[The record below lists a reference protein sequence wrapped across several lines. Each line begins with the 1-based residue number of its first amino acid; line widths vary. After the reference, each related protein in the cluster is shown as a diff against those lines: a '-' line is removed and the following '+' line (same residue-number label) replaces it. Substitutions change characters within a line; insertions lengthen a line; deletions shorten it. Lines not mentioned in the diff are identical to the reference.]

1 MMRLLSL
8 AAAAAS
14 PATAATAAAE
24 AGSTVALIWGVV
36 LLGVALVLLLLELFV
51 PSGGLI
57 SVVAGVALVGSVAAF
72 FTHDP
77 VWGFTAGGVYVV
89 LSPWVIVTL
98 LRFWTHS
105 RVGRRLVLGGDEED
119 YDSDPEA
126 AAARSEQARQ
136 RRVSELA
143 ALVGSVGVAETSL
156 RPVGTVR
163 IGDRRVDALA
173 ESGIIDAGSPVEV
186 VAAHDNQ
193 IKVRVAR

>member
-1 MMRLLSL
+1 MMRSL
-8 AAAAAS
+8 ALA
-14 PATAATAAAE
+14 ATAATTTTAAAE

-36 LLGVALVLLLLELFV
+36 LFGIALLLLLLELFV

-57 SVVAGVALVGSVAAF
+57 SVVAGVSLVGSVAAF

-77 VWGFTAGGVYVV
+77 VWGFTAAGVYVL
-89 LSPWVIVTL
+89 LSPLVIVTL

-105 RVGRRLVLGGDEED
+105 RVGRKLVLGGQEED
-119 YDSDPEA
+119 YEADPEA
-126 AAARSEQARQ
+126 AAARSEEARR

-143 ALVGSVGVAETSL
+143 ALVGARGVAETSL

-163 IGDRRVDALA
+163 VEGRRIDALA

-193 IKVRVAR
+193 LKVRPAR

>member
-1 MMRLLSL
+1 MTRSL
-8 AAAAAS
+8 ALAA
-14 PATAATAAAE
+14 TATAAAE

-36 LLGVALVLLLLELFV
+36 LFGIALLLLLLELFV

-57 SVVAGVALVGSVAAF
+57 SVVAGVSLVGSVAAF

-77 VWGFTAGGVYVV
+77 VWGFTAAGVYVL
-89 LSPWVIVTL
+89 LSPLVIVTL

-105 RVGRRLVLGGDEED
+105 RVGRKLVLGGQEED
-119 YDSDPEA
+119 YEADPEA
-126 AAARSEQARQ
+126 AAARSEEARR

-143 ALVGSVGVAETSL
+143 ALVGARGVAETSL

-163 IGDRRVDALA
+163 VEGRRIDALA

-193 IKVRVAR
+193 LKVRPAR

>member
-1 MMRLLSL
+1 MMRSL
-8 AAAAAS
+8 AIATT
-14 PATAATAAAE
+14 ATATTTAGADT
-24 AGSTVALIWGVV
+24 GSTVALIWGVV
-36 LLGVALVLLLLELFV
+36 LFGVALVLLVLELFV

-77 VWGFTAGGVYVV
+77 AWGFTAAGIYLV
-89 LSPWVIVTL
+89 LSPLVIVTL

-105 RVGRRLVLGGDEED
+105 RVGRKLVLGGEEED
-119 YDSDPEA
+119 YEADPEA
-126 AAARSEQARQ
+126 AAARSEEARR

-143 ALVGSVGVAETSL
+143 ALVGSRGLAETSL

-163 IGDRRVDALA
+163 IEGRRIDALA

-186 VAAHDNQ
+186 VAAYDNQ
-193 IKVRVAR
+193 LKVRIAR

>member
-1 MMRLLSL
+1 MMRSL
-8 AAAAAS
+8 AIATT
-14 PATAATAAAE
+14 ATATTTAGADT
-24 AGSTVALIWGVV
+24 GSTVALIWGVV
-36 LLGVALVLLLLELFV
+36 LFGVALVLLVLELFV

-77 VWGFTAGGVYVV
+77 VWGFTAAGIYLV
-89 LSPWVIVTL
+89 LSPLVIVTL

-105 RVGRRLVLGGDEED
+105 RVGRKLVLGGEEED
-119 YDSDPEA
+119 YEADPEA
-126 AAARSEQARQ
+126 AAARSEEARR

-143 ALVGSVGVAETSL
+143 ALVGSRGVAETSL

-163 IGDRRVDALA
+163 IEGRRIDALA

-186 VAAHDNQ
+186 VAAYDNQ
-193 IKVRVAR
+193 LKVRIAR

>member
-1 MMRLLSL
+1 MTRSL
-8 AAAAAS
+8 ALAA
-14 PATAATAAAE
+14 TATAAAE

-36 LLGVALVLLLLELFV
+36 LFGIALLLLLLELFV

-57 SVVAGVALVGSVAAF
+57 SVVAGVSLVGSVAAF

-77 VWGFTAGGVYVV
+77 VWGFTAAGVYVL
-89 LSPWVIVTL
+89 LSPLVIVTL

-105 RVGRRLVLGGDEED
+105 RVGRKLVLGGQEED
-119 YDSDPEA
+119 YEADPEA
-126 AAARSEQARQ
+126 AAARSEEARR

-143 ALVGSVGVAETSL
+143 ALVGARCVAETSL

-163 IGDRRVDALA
+163 VEGRRIDALA

-193 IKVRVAR
+193 LKVRPAR